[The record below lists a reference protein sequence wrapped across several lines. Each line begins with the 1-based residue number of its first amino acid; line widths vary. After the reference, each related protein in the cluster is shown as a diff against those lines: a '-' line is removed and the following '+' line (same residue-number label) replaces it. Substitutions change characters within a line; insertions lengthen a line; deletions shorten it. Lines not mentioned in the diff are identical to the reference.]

1 MGNKQQQ
8 NRRKKTK
15 AWLKQHVNDEYV
27 QLSRREGY
35 RSRAVY
41 KLKEIDE
48 RDKLLKPGLN
58 VVELGAAPGVWS
70 QYAREKLAAE
80 DSLLAMDILPMDPV
94 AGVHF
99 IQGDFTEDAVLKQL
113 LVALAGQPVDLV
125 ISDMAP
131 NITGI
136 APSDQARSVYLAELA
151 LDFADRVLRPGGQ
164 FLTKTF
170 QGEGF
175 PELRQEM
182 MRRFKTVISR
192 KPKASRPQSREIYLL
207 GRDFRGAE

>member
-1 MGNKQQQ
+1 MSNRQQQ

-27 QLSRREGY
+27 QLSQREGY

-48 RDKLLKPGLN
+48 RDALLKPGMN
-58 VVELGAAPGVWS
+58 VVELGATPGGWS
-70 QYAREKLAAE
+70 QYARQKLGPR
-80 DSLLAMDILPMDPV
+80 DRLLAMDILPMEPLP
-94 AGVHF
+94 GVEF
-99 IQGDFTEDAVLKQL
+99 IQGDFTEDAL
-113 LVALAGQPVDLV
+113 LDRLLAALQGQTVDLV

-136 APSDQARSVYLAELA
+136 APSDQAKSVYLAELA
-151 LDFADRVLRPGGQ
+151 LDFADKVLKPGGEL
-164 FLTKTF
+164 LTKTF

-175 PELRQEM
+175 PELRQAM
-182 MRRFKTVISR
+182 LQRFKTVISR

-207 GRDFRGAE
+207 GKGFKGS

>member
-1 MGNKQQQ
+1 MSNRQQQ

-15 AWLKQHVNDEYV
+15 AWLKQHINDEFV
-27 QLSRREGY
+27 QLSQREGY

-58 VVELGAAPGVWS
+58 VVELGATPGGWS
-70 QYAREKLAAE
+70 QYAREKLG
-80 DSLLAMDILPMDPV
+80 SNGRLLAMDILPMEPLE
-94 AGVHF
+94 GVEF
-99 IQGDFTEDAVLKQL
+99 IQGDFTEDAVLQKL
-113 LVALAGQPVDLV
+113 LTALKGQTVDLV

-151 LDFADRVLRPGGQ
+151 LDFADKVLKPGGEL
-164 FLTKTF
+164 LTKTF

-175 PELRQEM
+175 PELRKAMLE
-182 MRRFKTVISR
+182 RFNTVISR
-192 KPKASRPQSREIYLL
+192 KPKASRPQSKEIYLL
-207 GRDFRGAE
+207 GKGFKGS

>member
-1 MGNKQQQ
+1 MSNRQQQ

-27 QLSRREGY
+27 QLSQREGY

-48 RDKLLKPGLN
+48 RDKLLKPGMN
-58 VVELGAAPGVWS
+58 VVELGSTPGGWS
-70 QYAREKLAAE
+70 QYAREKLGPKGR
-80 DSLLAMDILPMDPV
+80 LLAMDILPMEPLE
-94 AGVHF
+94 GVEF
-99 IQGDFTEDAVLKQL
+99 IQGDFTEDAVLDKL
-113 LVALAGQPVDLV
+113 LATLQGQTVDLV

-136 APSDQARSVYLAELA
+136 APSDQAKSVYLAELA
-151 LDFADRVLRPGGQ
+151 LDFADKVLKPGGDL
-164 FLTKTF
+164 LTKTF

-175 PELRQEM
+175 PELRKAM
-182 MRRFKTVISR
+182 LDRFKTVISR

-207 GRDFRGAE
+207 GRGFKGS